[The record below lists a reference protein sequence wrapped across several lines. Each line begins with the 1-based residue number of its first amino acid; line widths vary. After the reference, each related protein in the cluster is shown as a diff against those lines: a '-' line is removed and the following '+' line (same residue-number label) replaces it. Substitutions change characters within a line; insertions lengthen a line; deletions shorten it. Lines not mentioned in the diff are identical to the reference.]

1 MSDQPAARLP
11 EFTAADR
18 AEAHRGLRITALI
31 AVAVGVLLLAAAAF
45 VLSYAGIHAIALKS
59 GVSARLAR
67 FYPLIF
73 DAMLVVAGAA
83 VLALRGA
90 GLITRC
96 YTWLIMLLLLAAVA
110 GADALHATGTAI
122 PHRPA
127 AATVAI
133 VPWALVLISFGLL
146 IAMLRHARQRR
157 TGGPARSRARGSGA
171 TAVPRVA
178 PHGQARSHWQ
188 PGPGAQPGT
197 MPQPEAARPAPVQP
211 APVAP
216 AAAAT
221 APATEPEAGPEAA
234 GHYQQPY
241 PEDTGGEGAEGA
253 ELAMDAEDYQDDPT
267 SDEASAG
274 GTDSGGFWLTGEPGA
289 GEPADAD
296 GEDDTDGQPESPGMP
311 PFDRMWSPPTPPGT

>member
-1 MSDQPAARLP
+1 MSDQPAARVP
-11 EFTAADR
+11 GPAAADQ
-18 AEAHRGLRITALI
+18 ADAHRGLRITALI

-45 VLSYAGIHAIALKS
+45 VLSYAGIHAIALKA

-67 FYPLIF
+67 LYPLIF

-96 YTWLIMLLLLAAVA
+96 YTWLTMLVLLAAVA
-110 GADALHATGTAI
+110 GADALHATGTRI

-157 TGGPARSRARGSGA
+157 TGRAGSGRSRGAR
-171 TAVPRVA
+171 AVPGVA

-188 PGPGAQPGT
+188 PGTGQALPV
-197 MPQPEAARPAPVQP
+197 PAQP
-211 APVAP
+211 APVATSAP
-216 AAAAT
+216 VAPTATAAAPAT
-221 APATEPEAGPEAA
+221 APQAGAEAA
-234 GHYQQPY
+234 GYHQPPY
-241 PEDTGGEGAEGA
+241 HEDTEA
-253 ELAMDAEDYQDDPT
+253 ELAVDAEDYQDDPT

-274 GTDSGGFWLTGEPGA
+274 GTGPGFWLPEESGAEEPDQRGGA
-289 GEPADAD
+289 G
-296 GEDDTDGQPESPGMP
+296 GEDDADAEPEPPGMP
-311 PFDRMWSPPTPPGT
+311 FDRKWSPPTPPGS